1 LSRQRAS
8 FRATRRSGLTRIG
21 DLKMPEQQ
29 KNQTTYL
36 FATIGARTGRGG
48 YASRE
53 LTSAEYKGKAF
64 ARVGEIDAYDDG
76 RQTTIIDGAA
86 YAATWEVKPLA
97 LIGSRLSNGEMTPVL
112 FDRGYAPPAAESASA
127 RGDTHA

>member
-1 LSRQRAS
+1 
-8 FRATRRSGLTRIG
+8 
-21 DLKMPEQQ
+21 MPEQQ
-29 KNQTTYL
+29 ENQTTSL
-36 FATIGARTGRGG
+36 FAIIGTRTGRCG
-48 YASRE
+48 YASRV
-53 LTSAEYKGKAF
+53 LTSAEYAGKAC

-76 RQTTIIDGAA
+76 RQTSIIDGAA

-112 FDRGYAPPAAESASA
+112 FDRGYAPPAAEAASA

>member
-1 LSRQRAS
+1 
-8 FRATRRSGLTRIG
+8 
-21 DLKMPEQQ
+21 MPEQQ

-64 ARVGEIDAYDDG
+64 ARVVDIDAYDDG
-76 RQTTIIDGAA
+76 GQTSGIDGAA
-86 YAATWEVKPLA
+86 YAATWKGKPPA
-97 LIGSRLSNGEMTPVL
+97 LIGSRQSNGETTHLPFNSGYVL
-112 FDRGYAPPAAESASA
+112 PAAEPAVA